1 MKQNDMRRFKLL
13 RLISLSICLL
23 AGSLSGYAMQI
34 FVKTLA
40 GETITIDVEPSDSIE
55 NVKQKIQDREGV
67 APDDIFLVYYGKVL
81 KDARTLSDYNI
92 QKEATVS
99 MYYKFAEGNGASDNP
114 FKISNWVGLYNV
126 RFFLDSHF
134 ILDNDLNENT
144 EGYSAYVKDGEIL
157 ANDGQGWEPI
167 GTIGDTFSGSFD
179 GDGNAISDLTIQRAD
194 ESYIGL
200 FGATDSGG
208 TIINL
213 RLLNVS
219 VEGHSI
225 TGALVGKAYAGS
237 GALCNI
243 QVTGEVFSTSS
254 RIGGLVGENYADITD
269 AHVNCSVS
277 GTKAVGGLVGD
288 NRAKVQRS
296 SSAGSVSGSFEV
308 GGLLGFNFDPVLESF
323 SRSNVD
329 GDSNVGGLIGNNISS
344 NIENSYAVGTVTGT
358 DELTTAG
365 FIGSNGQKRETT
377 INISGGNVTNSYSTG
392 AVTGGASNGGFI
404 GTSIGSLD
412 YNNNFFDS
420 ETSGQNSATEGS
432 ASSMTTSQMKTL
444 ATFNNASWDFTD
456 GTGIWAMEQGNTVS
470 YPYLQSIDYDM
481 PGATP
486 EVNPIPGLKETLY
499 AGGSGTAESPYQI
512 KTWEHLYN
520 LRYNLDAHFILDNDL
535 NENTE
540 GYSAYVKD
548 GETLANDGQGWEPIG
563 DFESPFTGA
572 FDGNNYTIS
581 GVQIHVTDASSYY
594 TGVGLFGV
602 VNMSM
607 SSSGLQNLNLNA
619 FIITNDAGNYVNS
632 VGILAGIFY
641 GGRVEDI
648 NVTNSEINLSDKAFG
663 AGGLIGRALSFNLAL
678 LDSYNF
684 EGMLFSDID
693 VDTDVTAGGF
703 VGGFLGGLFTNPDT
717 SNTTTPTTY
726 GTALPPFIEL
736 VNITTRGRV
745 EALGEYLPEDFD
757 AGLGQNQLFGLAGGL
772 ISFVGSYD
780 QADYDNETNTNI
792 ESLSSFIPVAI
803 KQSKSFGNVSGVFGV
818 GGFIGSIDFLGLFFL
833 SGDDGSFPED
843 EFVDSDDFLVT
854 IEDSEVYGN
863 VDAEVAS
870 GGFVGFSQFSKFK
883 TNSATSDVTSNRVS
897 GGFAGFSAV
906 SLFIDTHAEGD
917 VDFKVA
923 DNSGNYNFGGFIGI
937 AESSWIEQSSATG
950 NVLDALNSTGEYL
963 GGFAG
968 ELYSSRLNTS
978 FASGHVS
985 GHSAMGGLVGYS
997 FQSVIENSY
1006 ALGDVLGVGLVG
1018 GFLGIIEDSQIYN
1031 SFSAGKVSGEAIEGE
1046 IKNVGGFIGE
1056 EVSLSN
1062 ETTQNQSLEN
1072 STTSNAVINSF
1083 WNAETSGLGEAGDY
1097 SFGAAGKTTAEMKMR
1112 STYATVLD
1120 EGAWDFETIWSIDEA
1135 GDPADN
1141 EGYPSL
1147 KWQGLQDSSPTL
1159 SLEAFE
1165 AQKLKLYPNPVKST
1179 LHLSATQSFE
1189 GQVEVN
1195 IYSMLGQKLMAL
1207 QRQATGSSLEIEVSS
1222 LNTGVYILEVIS
1234 GTQNKQSI
1242 KFIKD

>member
-1 MKQNDMRRFKLL
+1 MKQNDMRRFKML

-40 GETITIDVEPSDSIE
+40 GETITIDVEQSDSIE

-67 APDDIFLVYYGKVL
+67 APNDIFLVYSGKVL
-81 KDARTLSDYNI
+81 EDARTLSDYNI

-114 FKISNWVGLYNV
+114 FKISNWVELYNV

-208 TIINL
+208 TIRNL
-213 RLLNVS
+213 FLFKAS
-219 VEGHSI
+219 VEGGFM
-225 TGALVGKAYAGS
+225 TGTLVGNARGGS
-237 GALCNI
+237 GVLSNI
-243 QVTGEVFSTSS
+243 QVTGEVFSTSR
-254 RIGGLVGENYADITD
+254 RIGGLVGQSYAEITD

-277 GTKAVGGLVGD
+277 GIGSVGGLVGD

-296 SSAGSVSGSFEV
+296 SSAGSVSGSNNV
-308 GGLLGFNFDPVLESF
+308 GGLLGRNSDPVLESF

-329 GDSNVGGLIGNNISS
+329 GDSNVGGLIGNNIIS

-365 FIGSNGQKRETT
+365 LIGSNGESDDFDETF
-377 INISGGNVTNSYSTG
+377 NISGGNVTNSYSAG
-392 AVTGGASNGGFI
+392 VVTGGASNGGFI
-404 GTSIGSLD
+404 GTSIGSPV
-412 YNNNFFDS
+412 YNNYFFDS
-420 ETSGQNSATEGS
+420 ERSGQNSATVES

-444 ATFNNASWDFTD
+444 ANFTNASWDFTD

-486 EVNPIPGLKETLY
+486 EVNPIPGLTQTLY
-499 AGGSGTAESPYQI
+499 AGGSGTAMSPYQI

-520 LRYNLDAHFILDNDL
+520 LRYNLDAHFVLNNDL
-535 NENTE
+535 DETTE
-540 GYSAYVKD
+540 GYSTYVKD

-563 DFESPFTGA
+563 GIESPFTGA

-594 TGVGLFGV
+594 TGVGLFGI

-648 NVTNSEINLSDKAFG
+648 NVTNSEISLSDQAFG
-663 AGGLIGRALSFNLAL
+663 AGGLIGRALSFNPSQI

-726 GTALPPFIEL
+726 GTSLPPFIEL

-745 EALGEYLPEDFD
+745 EALGENLPEDFD

-818 GGFIGSIDFLGLFFL
+818 GGFIGSIDFLGLFFSEDSL
-833 SGDDGSFPED
+833 PDD

-863 VDAEVAS
+863 VDAELAS

-883 TNSATSDVTSNRVS
+883 TNSATSHVTTNSVS
-897 GGFAGFSAV
+897 GGFAGFSTV

-923 DNSGNYNFGGFIGI
+923 DYSGDNYFGGFIGI

-985 GHSAMGGLVGYS
+985 GHSAMGGLVGES

-1006 ALGDVLGVGLVG
+1006 ALGDVLGVESVG
-1018 GFLGIIEDSQIYN
+1018 GFLGVIEDSQIYN

-1062 ETTQNQSLEN
+1062 GTTQNQYLEN

-1159 SLEAFE
+1159 SLDAFE
-1165 AQKLKLYPNPVKST
+1165 TQKLKLYPNPVKST

-1234 GTQNKQSI
+1234 GTQSKQSI